1 MTARPRQLRAGAPSA
16 IQSQRFGPLTELA
29 GTWVGKGFTLVSKP
43 GFSVKPR
50 LPFVLQVNATI
61 ETLTF
66 TPIGGEIPDRGS
78 QQPDINVF
86 GMTYSHEVS
95 DAASLEL
102 LHVESGM
109 WLNVP
114 ATSTPKQPPTIVR
127 LSTIPHGNAMLAQGN
142 ATHVKGRPEIA
153 SVHTQPFFAD
163 TKKKV
168 SFFPP
173 RPFEPPHVNP
183 FPLPAGF
190 DLADPTAALRGA
202 IKGQNITRTELLQVS
217 SAANNTLNIPFVLNN
232 AAASSLDAV
241 FMIETVK
248 PPAGAGDPF
257 LQLQYSQSVMLTF
270 PPARGAITA
279 KNPLINWPH
288 VSVATLVKQ

>member
-1 MTARPRQLRAGAPSA
+1 MTAHPRQFRAGAPSA

-66 TPIGGEIPDRGS
+66 TPIGGEIPNRGS
-78 QQPDINVF
+78 QQPDISVF

-114 ATSTPKQPPTIVR
+114 AT
-127 LSTIPHGNAMLAQGN
+127 TIPQ
-142 ATHVKGRPEIA
+142 
-153 SVHTQPFFAD
+153 
-163 TKKKV
+163 
-168 SFFPP
+168 
-173 RPFEPPHVNP
+173 
-183 FPLPAGF
+183 
-190 DLADPTAALRGA
+190 
-202 IKGQNITRTELLQVS
+202 
-217 SAANNTLNIPFVLNN
+217 
-232 AAASSLDAV
+232 
-241 FMIETVK
+241 
-248 PPAGAGDPF
+248 AGDGPI
-257 LQLQYSQSVMLTF
+257 T
-270 PPARGAITA
+270 PPSTTQA
-279 KNPLINWPH
+279 PLG
-288 VSVATLVKQ
+288 L